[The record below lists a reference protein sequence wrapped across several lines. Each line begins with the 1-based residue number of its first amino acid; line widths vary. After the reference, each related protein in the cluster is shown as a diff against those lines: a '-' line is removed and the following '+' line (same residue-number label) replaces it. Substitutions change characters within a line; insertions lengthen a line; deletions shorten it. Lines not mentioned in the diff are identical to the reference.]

1 MKNRII
7 LTFAAILGFASVA
20 FAQDFQ
26 TKTIRHDGIE
36 REYRLFVPD
45 SIAPERALVI
55 MLHGY
60 GGKAENY
67 RPEMTEVAR
76 KNGFVL
82 CVPQGCKAPKGKT
95 GWNVGY
101 PAQEG
106 MMTDDVDFVCKLKR
120 SLVKD
125 LNLNKLNCFLCG
137 MSNGGEMCYLTALQR
152 PEEFTAYGS
161 VAGLTM
167 EWFYRKY
174 SMRKAVPFLE
184 VHGDADK
191 TSRWEGDPDNT
202 GGWGEYIA
210 VPIAV
215 SNLVTA
221 ARCTHCEKTELPL
234 KRNKVILHRYLDGSA
249 AWEGGPSVE
258 VRLYEVQGGKHSWA
272 LADMDTCYE
281 IWEFFRLWLR

>member
-20 FAQDFQ
+20 FAQDFR
-26 TKTIRHDGIE
+26 TKSIRHDGIE

-45 SIAPERALVI
+45 SIAPER
-55 MLHGY
+55 
-60 GGKAENY
+60 
-67 RPEMTEVAR
+67 P
-76 KNGFVL
+76 
-82 CVPQGCKAPKGKT
+82 
-95 GWNVGY
+95 
-101 PAQEG
+101 
-106 MMTDDVDFVCKLKR
+106 
-120 SLVKD
+120 LVKD

-215 SNLVTA
+215 
-221 ARCTHCEKTELPL
+221 K
-234 KRNKVILHRYLDGSA
+234 
-249 AWEGGPSVE
+249 
-258 VRLYEVQGGKHSWA
+258 
-272 LADMDTCYE
+272 E
-281 IWEFFRLWLR
+281 IFIPQ

>member
-1 MKNRII
+1 MS
-7 LTFAAILGFASVA
+7 SVA

-45 SIAPERALVI
+45 SIAPERPLVI

-67 RPEMTEVAR
+67 RPEMTEIAR

-152 PEEFTAYGS
+152 PEDGENTLPS
-161 VAGLTM
+161 RLPL
-167 EWFYRKY
+167 RKY
-174 SMRKAVPFLE
+174 LFLNNGIDPSLAAFVLKQHNE
-184 VHGDADK
+184 FELTVASSFTK
-191 TSRWEGDPDNT
+191 T
-202 GGWGEYIA
+202 A
-210 VPIAV
+210 
-215 SNLVTA
+215 L
-221 ARCTHCEKTELPL
+221 
-234 KRNKVILHRYLDGSA
+234 LDQIVGIPA
-249 AWEGGPSVE
+249 QHV
-258 VRLYEVQGGKHSWA
+258 
-272 LADMDTCYE
+272 
-281 IWEFFRLWLR
+281 